1 MNDMFKRWPACDGG
15 CARMIFDRDISSWCV
30 QQITSTPSG
39 FNDNANTPIR
49 AEYLPRWGE
58 SCGATVTLTDSDGDN
73 KLTYTET
80 AIITATFN
88 KDMNSSP
95 QYSLNGGAYTNLT
108 STGDPKIWTLLL
120 DATPLTPSDYTVTVT
135 GTCVS
140 GGYTYDPST
149 GIITIDTSMIYQTLQ
164 NTGGAIA
171 LSGSDTFD
179 NRGIIV
185 LRTSNTGVRALSRN
199 CTHAGFTV
207 NINTAAN
214 NLVCPSHNSIFDLNG
229 CLLYTSDAAD
239 E

>member
-1 MNDMFKRWPACDGG
+1 MTDKIKKTCDCNCFEQQATDPSRRDFIRKASTLTIVGGTAFLLQACGGGGSPTSSGGDTDDGG
-15 CARMIFDRDISSWCV
+15 GN
-30 QQITSTPSG
+30 SG
-39 FNDNANTPIR
+39 
-49 AEYLPRWGE
+49 G
-58 SCGATVTLTDSDGDN
+58 GGDN
-73 KLTYTET
+73 
-80 AIITATFN
+80 
-88 KDMNSSP
+88 SGGGGG
-95 QYSLNGGAYTNLT
+95 NGGGN
-108 STGDPKIWTLLL
+108 TG
-120 DATPLTPSDYTVTVT
+120 YN
-135 GTCVS
+135 
-140 GGYTYDPST
+140 YDPTT

-229 CLLYTSDAAD
+229 NVVSGPASGALTRYSASLSGSIITITQGS
-239 E
+239 

>member
-1 MNDMFKRWPACDGG
+1 MTDKIKKTKCD
-15 CARMIFDRDISSWCV
+15 CKCFEEQAANPSRRDFIKKAS
-30 QQITSTPSG
+30 
-39 FNDNANTPIR
+39 
-49 AEYLPRWGE
+49 
-58 SCGATVTLTDSDGDN
+58 TLTIVGGTAILLEACGGGGSPTSSDNGYGGGDTGGGGDN
-73 KLTYTET
+73 SGGGG
-80 AIITATFN
+80 
-88 KDMNSSP
+88 D
-95 QYSLNGGAYTNLT
+95 NGGGN
-108 STGDPKIWTLLL
+108 TG
-120 DATPLTPSDYTVTVT
+120 YN
-135 GTCVS
+135 
-140 GGYTYDPST
+140 YDPST

-229 CLLYTSDAAD
+229 NVVSGPASGALTRYSASLSGSIITISQGA
-239 E
+239 

>member
-1 MNDMFKRWPACDGG
+1 MTDKIKKTCDCNCFEQQATDPSRRDFIRKASTLTIVGGTAFLLQACGGGGSPTSSGGDTDGG
-15 CARMIFDRDISSWCV
+15 GGN
-30 QQITSTPSG
+30 SG
-39 FNDNANTPIR
+39 
-49 AEYLPRWGE
+49 G
-58 SCGATVTLTDSDGDN
+58 GGG
-73 KLTYTET
+73 
-80 AIITATFN
+80 
-88 KDMNSSP
+88 NSGGGGG
-95 QYSLNGGAYTNLT
+95 NGGGN
-108 STGDPKIWTLLL
+108 TG
-120 DATPLTPSDYTVTVT
+120 YN
-135 GTCVS
+135 
-140 GGYTYDPST
+140 YDPAT

-229 CLLYTSDAAD
+229 NVVSGPASGALTRYSASLSGSIITITQGS
-239 E
+239 

>member
-1 MNDMFKRWPACDGG
+1 MTDKLKKTKCDCDCFEQQAANPSRRDFIRKASTLTIVGGTAFLLEACGGGGSPTSSDDGFDGG
-15 CARMIFDRDISSWCV
+15 
-30 QQITSTPSG
+30 
-39 FNDNANTPIR
+39 
-49 AEYLPRWGE
+49 
-58 SCGATVTLTDSDGDN
+58 GDN
-73 KLTYTET
+73 GGGGDYSGGG
-80 AIITATFN
+80 
-88 KDMNSSP
+88 DNSGGGGDNSGGGGD
-95 QYSLNGGAYTNLT
+95 NGGGN
-108 STGDPKIWTLLL
+108 TG
-120 DATPLTPSDYTVTVT
+120 YN
-135 GTCVS
+135 
-140 GGYTYDPST
+140 YDPST

-229 CLLYTSDAAD
+229 NVVSGPASGALTRYSASLSGSIITISQGA
-239 E
+239 